1 MVLRGACIKL
11 GAVYVRWMSH
21 ATARCATAASAA
33 PAASPQWLVCGF
45 LWAHVHFFHLLIIV
59 VTVVV
64 VLLAIIVVAARSNVV
79 VVDILI
85 SFYLFN
91 VDSN

>member
-1 MVLRGACIKL
+1 MPLPAVRLLRPLRPLRPPNGS
-11 GAVYVRWMSH
+11 YVVS
-21 ATARCATAASAA
+21 
-33 PAASPQWLVCGF
+33 CGPTSI
-45 LWAHVHFFHLLIIV
+45 FFHLLIIV

-64 VLLAIIVVAARSNVV
+64 VLLAIIIVAARSNFVV
-79 VVDILI
+79 ADILI